1 MPPYTVERNE
11 EYSTGW
17 VGACASCLSTQQAER
32 WLQEGHELSSLIEK
46 YMYAGVRG
54 EQPHAQRPFS
64 NSILQHTLMIMGSIA
79 HEAPE
84 TLLSV
89 AARITEY
96 AQQLTKE
103 LEAGNVP
110 PVTLEADSPIKYEA
124 LPGNAFFVR
133 QQLEDA
139 LKDMY
144 ILSQGPSES
153 TFNYCH
159 TVSC

>member
-1 MPPYTVERNE
+1 
-11 EYSTGW
+11 
-17 VGACASCLSTQQAER
+17 
-32 WLQEGHELSSLIEK
+32 
-46 YMYAGVRG
+46 
-54 EQPHAQRPFS
+54 
-64 NSILQHTLMIMGSIA
+64 MGSIA
-79 HEAPE
+79 QQSPE

-89 AARITEY
+89 AAKITEY

-110 PVTLEADSPIKYEA
+110 QVTLEADSPIKYES
-124 LPGNAFFVR
+124 LPGNSFFIR

-159 TVSC
+159 TVRYFRLHEVSKRLSTTGCTGYCNSECPQPI

>member
-1 MPPYTVERNE
+1 
-11 EYSTGW
+11 
-17 VGACASCLSTQQAER
+17 
-32 WLQEGHELSSLIEK
+32 
-46 YMYAGVRG
+46 
-54 EQPHAQRPFS
+54 
-64 NSILQHTLMIMGSIA
+64 MGSIA
-79 HEAPE
+79 PQTPE

-89 AARITEY
+89 AAKITEY

-110 PVTLEADSPIKYEA
+110 PITLEADSPIKYEA
-124 LPGNAFFVR
+124 LPGNSFFIR

-159 TVSC
+159 TVSGSLAVALFILKHSGCTRHCNVERTESI

>member
-1 MPPYTVERNE
+1 
-11 EYSTGW
+11 
-17 VGACASCLSTQQAER
+17 
-32 WLQEGHELSSLIEK
+32 
-46 YMYAGVRG
+46 
-54 EQPHAQRPFS
+54 
-64 NSILQHTLMIMGSIA
+64 MGSISQQS
-79 HEAPE
+79 PE

-89 AARITEY
+89 AAKITEY

-103 LEAGNVP
+103 LEAGKVT
-110 PVTLEADSPIKYEA
+110 PVTLEADSPIKYES
-124 LPGNAFFVR
+124 LPGNSFFIR

-159 TVSC
+159 TVGEPMTYNTPALTDCRLSQISQL

>member
-1 MPPYTVERNE
+1 
-11 EYSTGW
+11 
-17 VGACASCLSTQQAER
+17 
-32 WLQEGHELSSLIEK
+32 
-46 YMYAGVRG
+46 
-54 EQPHAQRPFS
+54 
-64 NSILQHTLMIMGSIA
+64 MGSIA
-79 HEAPE
+79 HQTPE

-89 AARITEY
+89 AAKITEY

-110 PVTLEADSPIKYEA
+110 PVTLEADSPIKYES
-124 LPGNAFFVR
+124 LPGNAFFFR

-159 TVSC
+159 TVSRSSRSTRYLVLT

>member
-1 MPPYTVERNE
+1 MCTATEHCCTPVLLTPHTHLHTTV
-11 EYSTGW
+11 T
-17 VGACASCLSTQQAER
+17 
-32 WLQEGHELSSLIEK
+32 
-46 YMYAGVRG
+46 
-54 EQPHAQRPFS
+54 
-64 NSILQHTLMIMGSIA
+64 MGSIA
-79 HEAPE
+79 QQSPE

-89 AARITEY
+89 AAKITEY

-103 LEAGNVP
+103 LEAGKVP
-110 PVTLEADSPIKYEA
+110 PVTLEADSPIKYES
-124 LPGNAFFVR
+124 LPGNFFFIR

-159 TVSC
+159 TVKML

>member
-1 MPPYTVERNE
+1 MLV
-11 EYSTGW
+11 
-17 VGACASCLSTQQAER
+17 ASLAKGSISKT
-32 WLQEGHELSSLIEK
+32 LSSSQSKINL
-46 YMYAGVRG
+46 R
-54 EQPHAQRPFS
+54 
-64 NSILQHTLMIMGSIA
+64 IMGSIA
-79 HEAPE
+79 YDTPA

-89 AARITEY
+89 AAKITEY

-110 PVTLEADSPIKYEA
+110 PVTLEADSPIKYES
-124 LPGNAFFVR
+124 LPGNSFFIR

-159 TVSC
+159 TVSSSHTNECKCLESR

>member
-1 MPPYTVERNE
+1 
-11 EYSTGW
+11 
-17 VGACASCLSTQQAER
+17 
-32 WLQEGHELSSLIEK
+32 
-46 YMYAGVRG
+46 
-54 EQPHAQRPFS
+54 
-64 NSILQHTLMIMGSIA
+64 MGSIA
-79 HEAPE
+79 TPSPE
-84 TLLSV
+84 TLLTV
-89 AARITEY
+89 AAKITEY

-110 PVTLEADSPIKYEA
+110 PVTLEADSPIKYES

-153 TFNYCH
+153 TFNFCH
-159 TVSC
+159 TVSCVVARICGHD